1 MQPIYCK
8 SAIIIIIL
16 LSLITQIIIYN
27 INCINQINMLCDI
40 LNIYSITIKNT
51 IKNFFYINTI
61 QHNSI
66 IFLNKNFEFNTVL
79 HTLINNNTNIF

>member
-1 MQPIYCK
+1 LQPIYCK